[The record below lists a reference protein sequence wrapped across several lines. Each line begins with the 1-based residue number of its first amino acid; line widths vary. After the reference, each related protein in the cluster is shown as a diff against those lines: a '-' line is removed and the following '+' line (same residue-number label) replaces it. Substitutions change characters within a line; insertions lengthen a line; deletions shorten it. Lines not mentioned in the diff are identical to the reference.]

1 MFPSVEQIE
10 SFSQHLDKVNSADI
24 EAQQA
29 EEDELLGETTATDTT
44 VDTTTATDGIQEKN
58 ETNKETQVSTVVPA
72 SAVRLSKILEK
83 FVELSRT
90 DGRYHLCEHRD
101 MVIVSNWLHTIPL
114 SIPDRW
120 VHYMFRYIVLYI
132 VVYMYVY
139 TNIVCMWVYFQYVSN
154 RFLLPLYY
162 TTIFV
167 GFYSPQL
174 QLTSAILSQWQ
185 HSMNSQ
191 PNML

>member
-114 SIPDRW
+114 SIPDR
-120 VHYMFRYIVLYI
+120 
-132 VVYMYVY
+132 
-139 TNIVCMWVYFQYVSN
+139 
-154 RFLLPLYY
+154 
-162 TTIFV
+162 
-167 GFYSPQL
+167 
-174 QLTSAILSQWQ
+174 
-185 HSMNSQ
+185 
-191 PNML
+191 

>member
-44 VDTTTATDGIQEKN
+44 VDTTTATDEIQEKN
-58 ETNKETQVSTVVPA
+58 ETNEETQVSTVVPA

-132 VVYMYVY
+132 VVYECCL
-139 TNIVCMWVYFQYVSN
+139 VC
-154 RFLLPLYY
+154 
-162 TTIFV
+162 I
-167 GFYSPQL
+167 
-174 QLTSAILSQWQ
+174 
-185 HSMNSQ
+185 H
-191 PNML
+191 